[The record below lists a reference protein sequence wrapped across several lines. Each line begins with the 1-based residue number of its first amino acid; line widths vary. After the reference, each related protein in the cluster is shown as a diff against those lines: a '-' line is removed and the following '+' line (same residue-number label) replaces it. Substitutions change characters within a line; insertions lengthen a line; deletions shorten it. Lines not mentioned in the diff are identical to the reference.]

1 MSLTLSTELEA
12 VNQMLSAIG
21 DSPVNQLDTATNA
34 EARVAKQILDEVSRD
49 VQSRGWHFNTE
60 PDYTITRDSDNHINL
75 PTTAVR
81 FDIKSE
87 LYPSLDVTQRG
98 SKMYDRKDHTFV
110 FDQDLK
116 GEIIILLAFTD
127 LPQPARAYITVRASR
142 IFQDRVVGSED
153 LLRVLA
159 ADEATALAT
168 LKDFDDDTAD
178 YTIFDNLDAYQVINR

>member
-1 MSLTLSTELEA
+1 
-12 VNQMLSAIG
+12 MLSAIG

-49 VQSRGWHFNTE
+49 VQSRGWHFNTA

-98 SKMYDRKDHTFV
+98 NKMYDRKDHTFV

-127 LPQPARAYITVRASR
+127 LPQPARAYITARASR

>member
-1 MSLTLSTELEA
+1 
-12 VNQMLSAIG
+12 MLSAIG

-98 SKMYDRKDHTFV
+98 NKMYDRKDHTFV

-127 LPQPARAYITVRASR
+127 LPQPARAYITVRANR

-178 YTIFDNLDAYQVINR
+178 YIIFDNLDAYQVINR